1 MLLVLV
7 PSPQAWGNR
16 ICNISRDV
24 TGSGS
29 RRSVWGERAV
39 PPLPAGLEG
48 GGGGDPGVTGLWL
61 LSPPQKHIPLPTQE
75 RLQNLWVV
83 YQRLG
88 LEDDIVDPS
97 NELIKEGPIQKIS
110 TRNNS
115 TSEKYLFLV
124 GAGLLWARE
133 QMRWE
138 RGEGSTA
145 WLGRCWV
152 TSTQRG

>member
-1 MLLVLV
+1 MAAQPAAETH
-7 PSPQAWGNR
+7 PSTHP
-16 ICNISRDV
+16 
-24 TGSGS
+24 
-29 RRSVWGERAV
+29 
-39 PPLPAGLEG
+39 
-48 GGGGDPGVTGLWL
+48 
-61 LSPPQKHIPLPTQE
+61 QE

-124 GAGLLWARE
+124 GAGLPRAGE

-138 RGEGSTA
+138 WGEGSTA
-145 WLGRCWV
+145 WPGRCWV

>member
-1 MLLVLV
+1 M
-7 PSPQAWGNR
+7 
-16 ICNISRDV
+16 V
-24 TGSGS
+24 T
-29 RRSVWGERAV
+29 R
-39 PPLPAGLEG
+39 
-48 GGGGDPGVTGLWL
+48 LWL
-61 LSPPQKHIPLPTQE
+61 LSTPQKQVPLPPQE

-124 GAGLLWARE
+124 GAGMPRAR
-133 QMRWE
+133 
-138 RGEGSTA
+138 GGS
-145 WLGRCWV
+145 R
-152 TSTQRG
+152 

>member
-1 MLLVLV
+1 M
-7 PSPQAWGNR
+7 
-16 ICNISRDV
+16 
-24 TGSGS
+24 TM
-29 RRSVWGERAV
+29 
-39 PPLPAGLEG
+39 
-48 GGGGDPGVTGLWL
+48 LWL
-61 LSPPQKHIPLPTQE
+61 LSTPHKTRPLCLPQE

-124 GAGLLWARE
+124 GAGLPGART
-133 QMRWE
+133 
-138 RGEGSTA
+138 GS
-145 WLGRCWV
+145 R
-152 TSTQRG
+152 

>member
-1 MLLVLV
+1 MT
-7 PSPQAWGNR
+7 R
-16 ICNISRDV
+16 
-24 TGSGS
+24 
-29 RRSVWGERAV
+29 
-39 PPLPAGLEG
+39 
-48 GGGGDPGVTGLWL
+48 LWL
-61 LSPPQKHIPLPTQE
+61 LSTRKNRSLCLPQE

-97 NELIKEGPIQKIS
+97 NELIKEGSIQKIS

-124 GAGLLWARE
+124 GAGVLGQGRE

-138 RGEGSTA
+138 WGQGQHSLARVLLGHLDTEGMNSE
-145 WLGRCWV
+145 LGGGGLTLLSAEHPVQDTVGNLLIPGHGSPGSCFTFAGWEGAGAETV
-152 TSTQRG
+152 KF

>member
-1 MLLVLV
+1 MT
-7 PSPQAWGNR
+7 R
-16 ICNISRDV
+16 
-24 TGSGS
+24 
-29 RRSVWGERAV
+29 
-39 PPLPAGLEG
+39 
-48 GGGGDPGVTGLWL
+48 LWL
-61 LSPPQKHIPLPTQE
+61 LSTRKNRSLCLPQE

-97 NELIKEGPIQKIS
+97 NELIKEGSIQKIS

-124 GAGLLWARE
+124 GAGVLGQGRE

-138 RGEGSTA
+138 WGQGSTA
-145 WLGRCWV
+145 WPGCCWV
-152 TSTQRG
+152 TLTQKG